1 MDPSTAAGVSAA
13 FIIIASHAQKRKR
26 RWWQRQFLQNG
37 TTYGDNLMAELL
49 LNDGSSFRN
58 FVRLTKSD
66 FEEVLCL
73 VAPKIIKKNTNYR
86 AAIPPSIRL
95 MVALRYL
102 ATGDSFTSLMYLFK
116 ISKQSISS
124 IVPEVCEAIIDVLK
138 GYCQVR
144 KNETGQ
150 LFINV
155 LSIQVQVDA

>member
-1 MDPSTAAGVSAA
+1 MVAATVFTKCAGVSAA
-13 FIIIASHAQKRKR
+13 FILIAFHAQKRKR

-37 TTYGDNLMAELL
+37 TYYGDNLMAELL

-73 VAPKIIKKNTNYR
+73 VGPKIFKKNTNYG

-102 ATGDSFTSLMYLFK
+102 ATEDSFTSPHLFQSGWPFWTFHH
-116 ISKQSISS
+116 ISYFYHDILDKNGHFGHFIIFHISITIFSTRN
-124 IVPEVCEAIIDVLK
+124 VP
-138 GYCQVR
+138 
-144 KNETGQ
+144 
-150 LFINV
+150 
-155 LSIQVQVDA
+155 